1 MICIFIYFFRLKTV
15 RFYYL
20 KHEQFIIE
28 EKYLS
33 EMLRVAKSEYFLDE
47 HIGKYLLE
55 AKIISKT
62 PHPQEEWE

>member
-1 MICIFIYFFRLKTV
+1 M